1 MLFLLIHN
9 RLNFCFYLY
18 NDWELKKKKENIKY
32 LYLYS
37 IADNIIEKDVLLK
50 LDKISLTNKVKIFQ
64 NIWIIFKKPLFLF
77 QEQTKKEVWI
87 IAKDLICSI

>member
-18 NDWELKKKKENIKY
+18 NDWELKKKENIKY